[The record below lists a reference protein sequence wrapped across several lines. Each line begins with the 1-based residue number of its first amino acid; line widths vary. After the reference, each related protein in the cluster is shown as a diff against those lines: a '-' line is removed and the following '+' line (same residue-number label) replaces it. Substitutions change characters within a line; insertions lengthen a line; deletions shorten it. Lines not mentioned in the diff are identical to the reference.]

1 MSYTSPSLADILAN
15 EQLMNTRLTKLT
27 TLLRT
32 ILDDLD
38 IQYTSS
44 NTVIELI
51 RLLEKHITHKLM
63 RMQQQARFHQYLVN
77 MCLSE
82 M

>member
-15 EQLMNTRLTKLT
+15 EQLMNTRLTNLR

-51 RLLEKHITHKLM
+51 RLLEKTYYCQIDENATTSKVSM
-63 RMQQQARFHQYLVN
+63 SQ
-77 MCLSE
+77 STE
-82 M
+82 

>member
-51 RLLEKHITHKLM
+51 RLLEKV
-63 RMQQQARFHQYLVN
+63 F
-77 MCLSE
+77 
-82 M
+82 